1 MTQAQSMYIPPA
13 SQCCT
18 THGIRVL
25 EILCTGSYASKR
37 HVGLNIV
44 RASRHAVFFFDQGD
58 IIVDCDIH
66 MHDPRHLNSDMTV
79 AVTMMG

>member
-44 RASRHAVFFFDQGD
+44 RASRHAVFFF
-58 IIVDCDIH
+58 IRVISLWIVTYTC
-66 MHDPRHLNSDMTV
+66 MTH
-79 AVTMMG
+79 VT